1 MYELYLK
8 YYIKIEGYHENPKLG
23 GTCNSDNII
32 HKQQWSDNP
41 MFAGLQFLYD
51 SLQLWSMPDRAELL
65 CIIMRDLC

>member
-8 YYIKIEGYHENPKLG
+8 YYIKIEGYHEKPKLG

-51 SLQLWSMPDRAELL
+51 SLQL
-65 CIIMRDLC
+65 